1 MPRTRPA
8 YDEEFKAQAVELY
21 LNSDQGLKQVAREL
35 GISDASLRKWRNEF
49 LEASEGLP
57 VAEGNGRA
65 AASVRELADE
75 IKRLRKENEYL
86 RRQREILK
94 KAAAILA
101 EDPRAGMR

>member
-8 YDEEFKAQAVELY
+8 YDEEFKTQAVELY

-65 AASVRELADE
+65 AASARELADE

>member
-8 YDEEFKAQAVELY
+8 YDEEFKAQAVEPY